1 MNKEFIF
8 VEKYA
13 PKSVDECILPETIK
27 KYFVNIRDS
36 GTVPHMTLSGPPGI
50 GKTSTI
56 QALAHELGRDFMKI
70 NGSKERS
77 IDTIR
82 TKVENFASTVSLS
95 LTGKKILLIDE
106 ADNLTSDAQ
115 MALKALIED
124 VQRNCTFVFTCNY
137 KNRLDSALL
146 SRCPIIEFS
155 IPLKEKPKLASIFY
169 DRILEILTI
178 ERIEY
183 DDKKTIM
190 KLLMKHFPDFRRTL
204 HEIQRHSLGGTI
216 DSSILAN
223 ATDIKI
229 SELIKFMK
237 DKEFNK
243 VRSWVI
249 NNLDNDPNIILR
261 RLYDGLSE
269 YAVPHTIP
277 EAILIIAEHQ
287 SKSVVDNEINL
298 IACFVKIMCKVEFT

>member
-1 MNKEFIF
+1 MNREFIF

-13 PKSVDECILPETIK
+13 PNSVDECVLPESIK

-56 QALAHELGRDFMKI
+56 KALANELGRDFMKI

-106 ADNLTSDAQ
+106 ADNLTNDAQ

-124 VQRNCTFVFTCNY
+124 VQRNCTFIFTCNY

-146 SRCPIIEFS
+146 SRCPVIEFS
-155 IPLKEKPKLASIFY
+155 IPSKEKPKLASVFY
-169 DRILEILTI
+169 ERIIEILKA
-178 ERIEY
+178 EGIEY

-190 KLLMKHFPDFRRTL
+190 KLITKHFPDFRRTL
-204 HEIQRHSLGGTI
+204 HELQRNSLGGNI

-223 ATDIKI
+223 ATDIKV
-229 SELIKFMK
+229 SELIKYMK
-237 DKEFNK
+237 NKEFNQ
-243 VRSWVI
+243 VRSWVV

-261 RLYDGLSE
+261 RLYDGLTE

-287 SKSVVDNEINL
+287 NKMVVDNEINL
-298 IACFVKIMCKVEFT
+298 IACFVKIMCKVEFL